1 MEHSNTDSNFD
12 VLDALSNIALD
23 DSLTLRDKKE
33 IQAQQEIEEIIK
45 TTPSEAD
52 QIDAIAAKRGWFR
65 PQPEHYPT
73 YATVKA
79 YTAGSLD
86 LASAAI
92 RHAEQVAANQRQFYS
107 HEKARERWGDPL
119 PEDEIPVED
128 NSRPSTGNLLEELG
142 YTILH
147 VAKQTPWR
155 DAAGQKKLVD
165 LVRALKARPDPP
177 PPAKMTKALRN
188 NWSWS
193 VWSELSM
200 LSPSAR
206 ESWNDQPGCGA
217 GFSVPEI
224 HAWANV
230 NAFIARIT
238 QAGLAGF
245 WMYAIWALRDALEEE
260 HLDYDLRH
268 KPEKAAKLLDAFIPA
283 AAVWIIVMGRELWE
297 KDEDLTPKSRN
308 EGDPA
313 RGGKLWKG
321 KSAFCK
327 ERWDLWAT
335 RFEALSKM
343 EGLMAETREIAAE
356 AFASMEKIKGT
367 AIINPPLVL
376 LGCPGYESFSAAN
389 KAPMAAM
396 LPHIA
401 SSGLA
406 VRAAA
411 AEDVDVLVYNGQ
423 VKHLVSV

>member
-1 MEHSNTDSNFD
+1 
-12 VLDALSNIALD
+12 
-23 DSLTLRDKKE
+23 
-33 IQAQQEIEEIIK
+33 
-45 TTPSEAD
+45 
-52 QIDAIAAKRGWFR
+52 
-65 PQPEHYPT
+65 
-73 YATVKA
+73 
-79 YTAGSLD
+79 
-86 LASAAI
+86 
-92 RHAEQVAANQRQFYS
+92 
-107 HEKARERWGDPL
+107 
-119 PEDEIPVED
+119 
-128 NSRPSTGNLLEELG
+128 
-142 YTILH
+142 
-147 VAKQTPWR
+147 
-155 DAAGQKKLVD
+155 
-165 LVRALKARPDPP
+165 
-177 PPAKMTKALRN
+177 
-188 NWSWS
+188 
-193 VWSELSM
+193 M

-376 LGCPGYESFSAAN
+376 LGCPGYESFVR
-389 KAPMAAM
+389 
-396 LPHIA
+396 IA
-401 SSGLA
+401 LRMFSV
-406 VRAAA
+406 VRACFNMF
-411 AEDVDVLVYNGQ
+411 VYAYLHSRVRPIKPQ
-423 VKHLVSV
+423 WPQCCPISHLPVSLSVPLRQKMLMFSYTTDR